1 MSSNIPH
8 DPDEPIYVHL
18 SCDDFADDL
27 MLPDPD
33 KLGTYSSLRM
43 VPPGDLQFYFSFG
56 SKTLVADDQPKKIIS
71 EIENIIVPKTNILK
85 NIIQKNTIITKT
97 YLTNMMWVPRPPPK
111 FLTARKR
118 LKTPWDF
125 FKSVFRTYKPDDKQT
140 LNSWFEFD
148 WDNTKIHKIIK
159 VGSDLKLVKDF
170 LKENYI
176 YFRETYK
183 YYSAVAPA
191 GLIFSIGTNTLS
203 DIVSNCHSLVDND
216 TLKLSDLDLEFVATN
231 SGVVKH
237 KFNPER
243 QICRHELMEIFV
255 RIALTKY
262 YKTKMVETMPDA
274 VYKIFNENLKD
285 FFSQFDCHK
294 WRKER
299 LWNEECD
306 LAFKRNM
313 ITFEKIYKQNSG
325 RYALPGATRYMSL
338 DEFFDLITGWG
349 VVNENFGQREI
360 SILFNLSMMTQK
372 NELDF
377 DKHFNM
383 ILVEFIEAAGRVADK
398 LNIPPLI
405 DEQETEDDK
414 VPGETFYENLERRF
428 KKSYHDL
435 GLDYKIETLIYLMA
449 KYCLKKPD
457 IEIMEKSVQK
467 YYEEKRTA
475 PIAKKYG
482 ISDKKY

>member
-1 MSSNIPH
+1 
-8 DPDEPIYVHL
+8 
-18 SCDDFADDL
+18 

-33 KLGTYSSLRM
+33 KYGTYSSLRM

-56 SKTLVADDQPKKIIS
+56 SKTLVADDQPKKITS
-71 EIENIIVPKTNILK
+71 EIENITVPKTNILK
-85 NIIQKNTIITKT
+85 NIIQKNTFITKT
-97 YLTNMMWVPRPPPK
+97 YLTNMMWIPRPPPK
-111 FLTARKR
+111 FMKAKKR

-148 WDNTKIHKIIK
+148 WENTKIHKIIK
-159 VGSDLKLVKDF
+159 IGAELKMVKDF
-170 LKENYI
+170 LKENYQ
-176 YFRETYK
+176 YFREVYK

-191 GLIFSIGTNTLS
+191 GMIFSIGTNTFS
-203 DIVSNCHSLVDND
+203 DIVSNCQGLVDNE

-231 SGVVKH
+231 AGVAKH

-255 RIALTKY
+255 RIAITKY
-262 YKTKMVETMPDA
+262 YKTKLVESIPDA
-274 VYKIFNENLKD
+274 VFKIFNENLKE
-285 FFSQFDCHK
+285 FFSQFDCNN
-294 WRKER
+294 WRTEK
-299 LWNEECD
+299 LWNEEWD
-306 LAFKRNM
+306 ISFKRNM

-349 VVNENFGQREI
+349 VVNDSFGQREI
-360 SILFNLSMMTQK
+360 GTLFNLSMMTQK
-372 NELDF
+372 NELDN

-383 ILVEFIEAAGRVADK
+383 ILVEFIEATGRVADK
-398 LNIPPLI
+398 LYIPPLV
-405 DEQETEDDK
+405 DEDEPEEEKD
-414 VPGETFYENLERRF
+414 PNESFYDNFQRRL
-428 KKSYHDL
+428 KKNYQNI

-467 YYEEKRTA
+467 FYEEKRTA
-475 PIAKKYG
+475 PKAKKYG